1 VATPFAIA
9 FAVGAICQLH
19 LALDDYRRVLARPH
33 RHVQEAQPQRPVQEA
48 QPQRPV
54 QEAQPQ
60 RPVQEAQPQRPVQEA
75 QPQQVPNFI
84 PETPENS
91 ARCLMQTMV
100 APQKRFAEKECPI
113 CMDDF
118 GDESSQGEQAAASGG
133 GSASPALQHPA
144 SDSGSPLNITF
155 LPCGH
160 GFHTEPCCLDWVKK
174 NLLESI
180 CPICRSPLFQASL
193 GRRVFL

>member
-1 VATPFAIA
+1 MFAGFIKFGATPFAIA
-9 FAVGAICQLH
+9 DAVGAICQLH
-19 LALDDYRRVLARPH
+19 FALDDYRRVLARPH
-33 RHVQEAQPQRPVQEA
+33 RPVQEA

-54 QEAQPQ
+54 QEA
-60 RPVQEAQPQRPVQEA
+60 R
-75 QPQQVPNFI
+75 PQQVPNFI

-91 ARCLMQTMV
+91 ARHLMQTMV

-118 GDESSQGEQAAASGG
+118 GDESNQGEQAAAPGG